1 MENVRRIQA
10 IPTGLLDRIR
20 EHRESNTHA
29 SAVEHD
35 PTPIYIGQRMR
46 LIMLAAIVIGI
57 ILLAREAP
65 SIPRL
70 LFLGATVALVL
81 SFPVR
86 LLSTFMPRGPA
97 ILIVITSTIFLAIL
111 SLILVIPFA
120 VSEISRFVTQL
131 PDTAENIRELLRK
144 VLVEFDRRGWLDQNP
159 DVVLEELEGN
169 LFARGESIAESVL
182 TNVLD
187 TLTRTFSI
195 LITTFGVLFIAT
207 YLLIDIPRFKEKFVL
222 SFSPAYRPDAV
233 HLWST
238 LGESL
243 SRYLAGLLISI
254 VIQGALATIGL
265 SLLGIPYALV
275 LGLWMSMTAILPY
288 VGAFLGAIPS
298 ILIALTISWE
308 MALVVAGLYVVINQI
323 EGNLITPRIQGGAVR
338 VHPLLIF
345 VSVIGGAEIA
355 GPLGAILAVP
365 TLAVLRV
372 MSEFLWVRM
381 QVRQPQ
387 DTVLVALGGENDDAS
402 FQEVEK
408 MIETVDMAN
417 GDDRDHDHDHDRSNG
432 ATRQRQAL
440 VHTEDSEEKIET
452 VDMAD
457 DKVKVATRQRSG
469 PTDDSEE
476 IVVAVKLNRPVPSAR
491 HRKRPRIRR
500 RQLASR

>member
-1 MENVRRIQA
+1 MDHVRRVQSIPTEWLARIRNVTSRGSGPSAQA
-10 IPTGLLDRIR
+10 ID
-20 EHRESNTHA
+20 
-29 SAVEHD
+29 HD

-46 LIMLAAIVIGI
+46 LIMLAAIAIGI

-86 LLSTFMPRGPA
+86 LLNTFMPRGPA
-97 ILIVITSTIFLAIL
+97 ILIVVTSTIFLAIL
-111 SLILVIPFA
+111 ALILVIPFA
-120 VSEISRFVTQL
+120 VSEISQFVTQL
-131 PDTAENIRELLRK
+131 PDTAESIRELVRDI
-144 VLVEFDRRGWLDQNP
+144 LVEFYSRGWMDQHP
-159 DVVLEELEGN
+159 DAVLEEVEGN
-169 LFARGESIAESVL
+169 LFARGESIAENVL

-195 LITTFGVLFIAT
+195 LITTFGVIFIAT
-207 YLLIDIPRFKEKFVL
+207 YLLVDIPRFKQKFVL

-254 VIQGALATIGL
+254 VIQGAMATIGL
-265 SLLGIPYALV
+265 ALLGIPYALV
-275 LGLWMSMTAILPY
+275 LGLWMSVTAILPY

-308 MALVVAGLYVVINQI
+308 MALAVAALYVAINQI

-345 VSVIGGAEIA
+345 VSVIGGSEIA
-355 GPLGAILAVP
+355 GPLGAVLAVP
-365 TLAVLRV
+365 ALAVLRV
-372 MSEFLWVRM
+372 LSEFLWVRM

-387 DTVLVALGGENDDAS
+387 DTVLVALGGDNDDAS
-402 FQEVEK
+402 LEDVAE
-408 MIETVDMAN
+408 MIETVEMAGAN
-417 GDDRDHDHDHDRSNG
+417 DNEIANETIRQPPRSAQPAGDG
-432 ATRQRQAL
+432 
-440 VHTEDSEEKIET
+440 EDKIET
-452 VDMAD
+452 VEMLD
-457 DKVKVATRQRSG
+457 DTVKVATRQRPG
-469 PTDDSEE
+469 ATDDSEE
-476 IVVAVKLNRPVPSAR
+476 IVVAVKLSRRVPTTR
-491 HRKRPRIRR
+491 RRKRPRIHRH
-500 RQLASR
+500 QLVHR

>member
-1 MENVRRIQA
+1 
-10 IPTGLLDRIR
+10 
-20 EHRESNTHA
+20 
-29 SAVEHD
+29 
-35 PTPIYIGQRMR
+35 
-46 LIMLAAIVIGI
+46 VIGI

-86 LLSTFMPRGPA
+86 LLTTFMPRGPA
-97 ILIVITSTIFLAIL
+97 ILIVVTSTIFLTIL
-111 SLILVIPFA
+111 ALILVIPFA
-120 VSEISRFVTQL
+120 ISEISRFVTQL
-131 PDTAENIRELLRK
+131 PDTAENIRELLRE
-144 VLVEFDRRGWLDQNP
+144 VLVGFYRRGWLDQNP
-159 DVVLEELEGN
+159 DAVLEELEGN
-169 LFARGESIAESVL
+169 LFARGESIAENVL

-187 TLTRTFSI
+187 ALTRTFSI
-195 LITTFGVLFIAT
+195 LITTFGVIFIAT

-254 VIQGALATIGL
+254 AIQGAMATIGL
-265 SLLGIPYALV
+265 SLLGLPYALV
-275 LGLWMSMTAILPY
+275 LGLWMSVTAILPY

-308 MALVVAGLYVVINQI
+308 MALAVAALYVVINQI

-345 VSVIGGAEIA
+345 ISVIGGSEIA

-365 TLAVLRV
+365 TLAIVRVL
-372 MSEFLWVRM
+372 SEFLWVRM
-381 QVRQPQ
+381 QVRQPH

-402 FQEVEK
+402 YQEVEE
-408 MIETVDMAN
+408 MIETVDLAN
-417 GDDRDHDHDHDRSNG
+417 GNDNEHDDDRSNG
-432 ATRQRQAL
+432 AARQRQPSVL
-440 VHTEDSEEKIET
+440 TEDSEEKIET

-476 IVVAVKLNRPVPSAR
+476 IVVAVKLNRSVPMTKR
-491 HRKRPRIRR
+491 RKRPRIRR